1 MKGVFTNAKNLFLS
15 DFETKNNDF
24 TAILAKCGILALTI
38 FLSCFLPFFVYIAFV
53 LAVLFAITQLN
64 GRAIYYLVF
73 LMPLMGV
80 FKKNGQSTYMLAY
93 LLCIVLLMLAIRLV
107 IEVFVKKTKKIN
119 WWFSIFFAIT
129 LIYFMVPFTFP
140 DFSISFSLIL
150 GLCLVFC
157 AYYYKED
164 LNAKELGLLFV
175 LGVCSSIFIGLFYPV
190 SSRLQSMIEIFY
202 AYGLKRFSGA
212 YTNPNILAGEMMFAL
227 GIVYTLMINK
237 QIKTIQYPL
246 ILIFTISL
254 IYSMSKSGLII
265 FATETFIFVVL
276 YLIKNHKWQ
285 DFVKVASVLI
295 LVGGALLIFNERLR
309 VSFGRITAA
318 ITPGVEEG
326 GGVIESPTINMEE
339 LTTGRST
346 IWAGYIDAI
355 FDSVKSALFGYG
367 VGAPYLGE
375 YAGITDWCP
384 HNTYLQCLYFV
395 GFFGVLLMFAMLVS
409 SNGIKKV
416 KDVNW
421 FNVLPI
427 IACAMYLFAAEFFS
441 FRLAIYLIVALFL
454 LVDKFK
460 LVEKSNYK
468 LSIKE
473 FVLGSEIV
481 SFIESKQDVDNAS
494 NDTKIKVLHLLA
506 SNRYSG
512 AENVAC
518 QIINAVGDEM
528 EFAYSSPNGE
538 IANSLK
544 EKNITYY
551 PLSQFNAKELRRV
564 IEEFNPTIIHAHDL
578 KAIALATLAGGKI
591 PIIAH
596 IHQNH
601 PKAKKLS
608 LRSLVMNYCLTRKKI
623 KQIIWVSNSC
633 FDDYKFK
640 NNVVKKSEIITN
652 IIDCKLLE
660 EKASNA
666 ELQDGADVVYLGRL
680 TYPKNPQRLI
690 NIAKL
695 LVNDNPSIKIA
706 IIGSGD
712 LMEECK
718 GLAVQN
724 GVDKNI
730 KFYGFLSNG
739 YGILKNSRVFLLT
752 SRSEG
757 CPMCVLEA
765 QAFGLP
771 IVCPD
776 IGGLKRLIIND
787 RTGLIYNTDEE
798 AKVCI
803 ERLLTDFDYY
813 SKIQANVV
821 DFSISYNNIDE
832 YKLKMQSIYKENK

>member
-53 LAVLFAITQLN
+53 FAVIFAVTQLN

-295 LVGGALLIFNERLR
+295 FVGGALLIFNERLR

-375 YAGITDWCP
+375 YVGITDWCP

-454 LVDKFK
+454 LVDKEKAAQEHLTSNTECLKIPKKIHYIWLGGNPLPRITEKCISSWKKYCPDYEIIRWDESNLNIDCCEYCRQAYDAKKYAFASDVLRFEVLSK
-460 LVEKSNYK
+460 EGGIYLDTDVELLKPIDELLQNNCFMGFETQDKIAPGLILGSVSNCKTIEDIYELYK
-468 LSIKE
+468 NDKFIKE
-473 FVLGSEIV
+473 DGSLNLTTICTRTTEYLLDKGLVLDN
-481 SFIESKQDVDNAS
+481 SKQVIDEVTIFPTEYFCPLSPITNKRNITENTYAIHWYYS
-494 NDTKIKVLHLLA
+494 SWYNKKAKIKKT
-506 SNRYSG
+506 
-512 AENVAC
+512 
-518 QIINAVGDEM
+518 M
-528 EFAYSSPNGE
+528 KK
-538 IANSLK
+538 IANF
-544 EKNITYY
+544 ITNGW
-551 PLSQFNAKELRRV
+551 FG
-564 IEEFNPTIIHAHDL
+564 II
-578 KAIALATLAGGKI
+578 
-591 PIIAH
+591 
-596 IHQNH
+596 
-601 PKAKKLS
+601 
-608 LRSLVMNYCLTRKKI
+608 LVMLRTKL
-623 KQIIWVSNSC
+623 
-633 FDDYKFK
+633 
-640 NNVVKKSEIITN
+640 NNV
-652 IIDCKLLE
+652 
-660 EKASNA
+660 
-666 ELQDGADVVYLGRL
+666 
-680 TYPKNPQRLI
+680 
-690 NIAKL
+690 
-695 LVNDNPSIKIA
+695 
-706 IIGSGD
+706 
-712 LMEECK
+712 
-718 GLAVQN
+718 
-724 GVDKNI
+724 
-730 KFYGFLSNG
+730 
-739 YGILKNSRVFLLT
+739 
-752 SRSEG
+752 
-757 CPMCVLEA
+757 
-765 QAFGLP
+765 
-771 IVCPD
+771 
-776 IGGLKRLIIND
+776 
-787 RTGLIYNTDEE
+787 
-798 AKVCI
+798 
-803 ERLLTDFDYY
+803 
-813 SKIQANVV
+813 
-821 DFSISYNNIDE
+821 
-832 YKLKMQSIYKENK
+832 